1 MDNMEKKKSWVMR
14 PVAWVCTLAMV
25 LGIQFIGWLI
35 CYVGGILTAWLS
47 GLSTVVIVLL
57 VLTLGSVIGGA
68 VWFAVTCLPLILV
81 EVSDKI
87 YPSHHAFRYYFIG
100 IYEIASCAFLI
111 YMAIIGAVRGGSMFW
126 FYARF
131 LYIILASVLM
141 IVYGRNAAKS
151 RS

>member
-1 MDNMEKKKSWVMR
+1 MEKKKSWVMR

-25 LGIQFIGWLI
+25 LGIQFVGWLI
-35 CYVGGILTAWLS
+35 CYVGGILTSWLS
-47 GLSTVVIVLL
+47 GLSTLAIVLL
-57 VLTLGSVIGGA
+57 VLAFGSAFCGV
-68 VWFAVTCLPLILV
+68 VFYSVTFLPLLLV
-81 EVSDKI
+81 ETSDKI

-111 YMAIIGAVRGGSMFW
+111 YGAIIGAVRGGSMFW

-141 IVYGRNAAKS
+141 IVYGHNAAQS